1 MARIEISNRI
11 ETATLLV
18 HETSV
23 RFTGAWVRALN
34 ATARTLVA
42 APGPGSALV
51 PISLR
56 ARMDGGTAFSSIGAG
71 DDIVL
76 RYDGTTAIRATIET
90 TGFLSQTDR
99 PTRVASA
106 ELAAAYEPLE
116 DTALELYN
124 SGALTS
130 GSAVVFTLTYHV
142 IKV

>member
-1 MARIEISNRI
+1 MPRISNSNQI
-11 ETATLLV
+11 EGATLFDFV
-18 HETSV
+18 RSV

-34 ATARTLVA
+34 ATARELVA
-42 APGPGSALV
+42 APGPGRALV
-51 PISLR
+51 PISIR

-71 DDIVL
+71 DDIIL
-76 RYDGTTAIRATIET
+76 RYDGTTAVRATLET

-124 SGALTS
+124 SGALTA
-130 GSAVVFTLTYHV
+130 GSAVIFTLTYNV
-142 IKV
+142 IDV

>member
-1 MARIEISNRI
+1 MPRISNSNQI
-11 ETATLLV
+11 EGATLFAF
-18 HETSV
+18 ETSV
-23 RFTGAWVRALN
+23 RLTGAWVRTLN

-42 APGPGSALV
+42 APGPGLALV

-76 RYDGTTAIRATIET
+76 RYDGTTAVRATIET

-99 PTRVASA
+99 PSRVASA

-124 SGALTS
+124 SGALTA

-142 IKV
+142 IEV